1 MTREP
6 SVEDVAGEGA
16 GLTEVR
22 ALFEEYAAR
31 LGLDLEFQGFAGELA
46 ALPGDYAPP
55 GGCLLLARVDG
66 QAAGCAALRPLAQ
79 TGVCEMK
86 RLFVRPAFR
95 GRGLGRLLATAVAG
109 RARAL
114 GYQRLRLDTLPG
126 MEEAVAL
133 YLSLGFVPI
142 APYRFNPVPGAR
154 FLELALG

>member
-6 SVEDVAGEGA
+6 SVEDVATGA
-16 GLTEVR
+16 ALAEVR
-22 ALFEEYAAR
+22 ALFEEYAAS

-55 GGCLLLARVDG
+55 GGCLLLARVEG
-66 QAAGCAALRPLAQ
+66 QPAGCAALRPLAEA
-79 TGVCEMK
+79 GVCEMK
-86 RLFVRPAFR
+86 RLFVRAAFR
-95 GRGLGRLLATAVAG
+95 GRGLGRILATAVAA

-114 GYQRLRLDTLPG
+114 GYRRLRLDTLPG

-142 APYRFNPVPGAR
+142 APYRFNPVAGAR

>member
-6 SVEDVAGEGA
+6 SVEDVASGA
-16 GLTEVR
+16 ALTEVR

-66 QAAGCAALRPLAQ
+66 QAAGCAALRPLAEP
-79 TGVCEMK
+79 GVCEMK

-95 GRGLGRLLATAVAG
+95 GRGLGRILATAVAE

-114 GYQRLRLDTLPG
+114 GHQRLRLDTLPG

-133 YLSLGFVPI
+133 YLSLGFVSI